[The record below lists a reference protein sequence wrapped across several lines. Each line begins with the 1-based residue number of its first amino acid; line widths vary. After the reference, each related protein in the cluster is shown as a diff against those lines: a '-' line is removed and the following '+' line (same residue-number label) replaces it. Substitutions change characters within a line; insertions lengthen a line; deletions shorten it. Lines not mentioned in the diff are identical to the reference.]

1 MGISKKDIE
10 KAKSRITETT
20 DKLTQN
26 MEKKFMRKSITI
38 DEKTL
43 SKIEEFQKEKGLDFS
58 SAIRFIANDYFS
70 NNH

>member
-1 MGISKKDIE
+1 MTLIK
-10 KAKSRITETT
+10 
-20 DKLTQN
+20 N
-26 MEKKFMRKSITI
+26 MRKSITI

-70 NNH
+70 QVR

>member
-26 MEKKFMRKSITI
+26 LEKKFMRKSITI

-70 NNH
+70 HSR